1 MENKYPFKSIR
12 FLHHY
17 LGKGEDLA
25 LPLEILKM
33 VAEILK
39 TLKKNG
45 GERKIVSYG
54 VYMVLEGGT
63 GRLLVGHR
71 RNERTGLSKAEEKL
85 LRAVL
90 EEHFKHV
97 HQSEESAG

>member
-1 MENKYPFKSIR
+1 MKNNYPFKSIR

-33 VAEILK
+33 AAEILK
-39 TLKKNG
+39 TLNKG

-54 VYMVLEGGT
+54 VYMVLEGET

-90 EEHFKHV
+90 EEHFKQV
-97 HQSEESAG
+97 YQSEESAG

>member
-1 MENKYPFKSIR
+1 MENNHPFKSIR

-17 LGKGEDLA
+17 LGEGEDLA

-39 TLKKNG
+39 ALKKGN
-45 GERKIVSYG
+45 ERRIVSYG
-54 VYMVLEGGT
+54 VYVVLEGEAE
-63 GRLLVGHR
+63 RLLVGHR

-90 EEHFKHV
+90 EEHFKQV
-97 HQSEESAG
+97 YRSEEPAG